1 MMFLV
6 HCVHRRGWVQ
16 GGAEAAPGPTNHKE
30 FLRQLKGLDVFGV
43 LDVHGLEL
51 TAGDLCILGQ
61 TLPNLRGEDGA
72 VQHARVVGGPCA

>member
-1 MMFLV
+1 MK
-6 HCVHRRGWVQ
+6 

-61 TLPNLRGEDGA
+61 TLPNLRGLRLF
-72 VQHARVVGGPCA
+72 HCAFPLAALPAMRHRMPH